1 MQQTFATFC
10 NNFHQ
15 GYEQKL
21 FQLCYFLM
29 SCVSDSPINAFF
41 KNIIYTLSRNQWW
54 LLCSDFLL
62 LPNVFF
68 PSWYSQILWHSQ
80 WYIPTSN
87 FFWVHSDFFHP
98 RFNNIIVKL
107 QVSRAVVHLLN
118 NHKKTEPTKD
128 KVITSISRNN

>member
-41 KNIIYTLSRNQWW
+41 KNIIYTLEKWTVAAVFR
-54 LLCSDFLL
+54 FLVTPNSF
-62 LPNVFF
+62 LPSMFYFSCLMIISAQLFLYHKPVD
-68 PSWYSQILWHSQ
+68 I
-80 WYIPTSN
+80 
-87 FFWVHSDFFHP
+87 P
-98 RFNNIIVKL
+98 RFCDILSDLSQLPIYSVCI
-107 QVSRAVVHLLN
+107 QISSIQDSTIQLLN
-118 NHKKTEPTKD
+118 YKFQGLWF
-128 KVITSISRNN
+128 IF